1 MLGNKIVYI
10 FCNFFIITKKLFIMF
25 LMDVLQK
32 TDRLSRNLSVCY
44 LLHNNYYIALQSAY
58 YEVSIIRVE
67 LNSGRRGK
75 NLKNQLTCSI
85 K

>member
-1 MLGNKIVYI
+1 MNFPNFTSGIDLIILTSVSNK
-10 FCNFFIITKKLFIMF
+10 N
-25 LMDVLQK
+25 
-32 TDRLSRNLSVCY
+32 
-44 LLHNNYYIALQSAY
+44 Y
-58 YEVSIIRVE
+58 YEVPIIRVE